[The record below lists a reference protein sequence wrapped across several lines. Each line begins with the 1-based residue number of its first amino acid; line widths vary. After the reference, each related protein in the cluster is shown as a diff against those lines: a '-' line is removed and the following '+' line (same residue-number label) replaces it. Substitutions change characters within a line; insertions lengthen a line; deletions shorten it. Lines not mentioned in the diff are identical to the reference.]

1 MGFSPTTPHNDDG
14 TLMDPPVSVPMD
26 IKAIPVE
33 TATAEPLLEPPDIFD
48 MFQGFLVLPQ
58 KGFNPVIPD
67 ANSFKLLVPISI
79 VPCFLIFLIHV
90 ASAFGTYSDRIFE
103 PIFY

>member
-14 TLMDPPVSVPMD
+14 TLMDHPVSVPMD

-48 MFQGFLVLPQ
+48 IQIEFLNLQ
-58 KGFNPVIPD
+58 CI
-67 ANSFKLLVPISI
+67 
-79 VPCFLIFLIHV
+79 
-90 ASAFGTYSDRIFE
+90 
-103 PIFY
+103 